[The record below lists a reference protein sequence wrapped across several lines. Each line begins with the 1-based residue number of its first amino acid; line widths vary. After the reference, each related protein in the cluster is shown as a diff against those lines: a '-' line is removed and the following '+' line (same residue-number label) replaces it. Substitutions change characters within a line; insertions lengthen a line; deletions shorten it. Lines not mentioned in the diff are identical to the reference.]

1 MSKPEYLELTLG
13 MSTASDRQVQSFYE
27 ALYETYGSNVAN
39 DMASI
44 FKSKESAQAF
54 LESVN
59 EILERQQFEGTGLVN
74 AVLREDAAAR
84 AVSMQNVVNELLT
97 ESTQQGLAALKPISL
112 TSFGFQIRS
121 YVKAVMHRAVK
132 TVQAEKPAFKITER
146 KQYVIDI
153 QGNKHYFVDAFN
165 RNSNLVNNLHQK
177 FDFTVDCPASS
188 YDIFA
193 ENSIDA
199 RNKLAIDISV
209 KAFTAVKEDGTTPE
223 DPDTLK
229 IVGRSRQ
236 IDIETGR
243 FSVDV
248 VFGDDQKKATIMGE
262 IDFEAAVLTSLSST
276 SPRVKTVTFAARL
289 SSETHL
295 KALVTGFEH
304 KHTNVAIPDG
314 AHIEVN
320 PSVEFIDDVSR
331 MTGVNVLEEYTN
343 QMGQLI
349 EQIEDR
355 SIYEVLKDL
364 ESQAILTKQFN
375 ATPDAGFSLGREE
388 WLRRE
393 FHPFIER
400 VCIRLKSEL
409 QLDDCHFRVVGNPI
423 DIRIPN
429 ASGEQYI
436 FRRNQDM
443 TGTSQ
448 VNYDFAVMSTGNTI
462 FYLSTDRVEPGKIY
476 VNLIPNSIQ
485 NNMITIN
492 HYRYANYVSNKYRSS
507 VNPALPAIMVSSRYQ
522 TKEYYPVM
530 AVIEMQNNYAD
541 YYDGFYLS

>member
-1 MSKPEYLELTLG
+1 MSVNGDYLELTLG
-13 MSTASDRQVQSFYE
+13 MSTSHDEQ
-27 ALYETYGSNVAN
+27 VAN
-39 DMASI
+39 FYSRLFESYGHNLSGDLASI
-44 FKSKESAQAF
+44 FKSRESAQAF
-54 LESVN
+54 LETVN
-59 EILERQQFEGTGLVN
+59 QILEDQQYEGSGLRD

-84 AVSMQNVVNELLT
+84 AIAMQNVVNELLT

-132 TVQAEKPAFKITER
+132 TIQAEKPVFKITER
-146 KQYVIDI
+146 KQYVIDV

-165 RNSNLVNNLHQK
+165 RNSNLVNNIHQR
-177 FDFTVDCPASS
+177 FEFTVNVPSQA
-188 YDIFA
+188 YDIFTQ
-193 ENSIDA
+193 NSIDS

-209 KAFTAVKEDGTTPE
+209 KAFTAVDENG
-223 DPDTLK
+223 DPISTDKLK

-248 VFGDDQKKATIMGE
+248 VFGDDETKATIMGE
-262 IDFEAAVLTSLSST
+262 IDFENAMVTSIGAT
-276 SPRVKTVTFAARL
+276 SAQIKTVTFAARL

-331 MTGVNVLEEYTN
+331 MLGVNVLEEYTN
-343 QMGQLI
+343 QMGQLV
-349 EQIEDR
+349 EQLEDR
-355 SIYEVLKDL
+355 SIYEYLKSL
-364 ESQAILTKQFN
+364 EGEAILTKEFDI
-375 ATPDAGFSLGREE
+375 TPDSGFALGREE

-400 VCIRLKSEL
+400 ICIRLKAEL

-423 DIRIPN
+423 DIRVPN
-429 ASGEQYI
+429 SSGEQYI

-443 TGTSQ
+443 TGNSQ
-448 VNYDFAVMSTGNTI
+448 VNYDFAVTTTGNTI
-462 FYLSTDRVEPGKIY
+462 FYLSTDRVPPGKIY

-530 AVIEMQNNYAD
+530 AVINMKNNYND
-541 YYDGFYLS
+541 YYTGFYK

>member
-1 MSKPEYLELTLG
+1 MAKQDYLELSLG
-13 MSTASDRQVQSFYE
+13 MTTASDPTVSKFYGRLFE
-27 ALYETYGSNVAN
+27 SYGDNLAG
-39 DMASI
+39 DLASI
-44 FKSKESAQAF
+44 FKSKESAQSF

-59 EILERQQFEGTGLVN
+59 EILQEQSFEGQGLTN
-74 AVLREDAAAR
+74 RILTEDAAAR
-84 AVSMQNVVNELLT
+84 AVSMQNVVNEMLQ

-153 QGNKHYFVDAFN
+153 AGNKHYFTDAFN
-165 RNSNLVNNLHQK
+165 RNSDLVNNLHQK
-177 FDFTVDCPASS
+177 FDFVVNSPSQA
-188 YDIFA
+188 YDIFTT
-193 ENSIDA
+193 NSIDK
-199 RNKLAIDISV
+199 RNKLGIDIAIKS
-209 KAFTAVKEDGTTPE
+209 FTAVKADGTTAE
-223 DPDTLK
+223 VTGDLK

-236 IDIETGR
+236 IDVETGTFR
-243 FSVDV
+243 VDV
-248 VFGDDQKKATIMGE
+248 TIGPEATKATIMGE
-262 IDFEAAVLTSLSST
+262 IDFEAAVLSSISST
-276 SPRVKTVTFAARL
+276 STRVKTVTFGARL
-289 SSETHL
+289 SAETHL

-320 PSVEFIDDVSR
+320 PSVEFLDDVTR

-343 QMGQLI
+343 QMGQLV
-349 EQIEDR
+349 EQLEDR
-355 SIYEVLKDL
+355 SIYEALKEL
-364 ESQAILTKQFN
+364 EPQAILAKNFN
-375 ATPDAGFSLGREE
+375 VTPDASFSLGREE

-400 VCIRLKSEL
+400 ICIRLKAEL

-429 ASGEQYI
+429 ASGDNYI

-443 TGTSQ
+443 TGASQ

-462 FYLSTDRVEPGKIY
+462 FYLSTDRVAPGKIY

-485 NNMITIN
+485 NNIITIN

-507 VNPALPAIMVSSRYQ
+507 TNPALPAIMVSSRYQ
-522 TKEYYPVM
+522 TKEYQPVM
-530 AVIEMQNNYAD
+530 AVITMDNNYTD
-541 YYDGFYLS
+541 FYTGYYA